1 MAALPHL
8 IHGFFSPSRL
18 CHGNVHAT
26 SRQRPSSAQGLRAF
40 GTLRERAAH
49 SGLPG
54 KQLDATTSRVGAG
67 GGDAPPRR
75 GPALPARRRPPL
87 AGGCELRLVK
97 PSPGIYRSL
106 ERNEV
111 AFGEGGREGGL
122 DSHRGQCTAAAAPS
136 FSHPGRPAREEA
148 AAAAGASRGGGGASS
163 RGEANRQERA
173 AGATHPH
180 TCTPTPAS
188 CTPET
193 GVGGSESLGEA
204 SEIQLQS
211 PASSVLSL
219 PGAGPPT
226 AGSPLLRSGLASR
239 TA

>member
-1 MAALPHL
+1 MAALQHL
-8 IHGFFSPSRL
+8 IHGFPPSRL

-87 AGGCELRLVK
+87 AGGCELLLVK

-122 DSHRGQCTAAAAPS
+122 NSHRGQCTAAAAPS

-148 AAAAGASRGGGGASS
+148 AAAAGASREGGGARAEARRTGRSARPGPRIPTLAHQLLRLSPPRLESGS
-163 RGEANRQERA
+163 RRGSVKL
-173 AGATHPH
+173 AGASSGAQ
-180 TCTPTPAS
+180 PA
-188 CTPET
+188 
-193 GVGGSESLGEA
+193 LF
-204 SEIQLQS
+204 
-211 PASSVLSL
+211 
-219 PGAGPPT
+219 
-226 AGSPLLRSGLASR
+226 
-239 TA
+239 

>member
-1 MAALPHL
+1 MAALQHL
-8 IHGFFSPSRL
+8 IHGFPPSRL

-111 AFGEGGREGGL
+111 AFGEGGRGAWTVTEASARRRRHL
-122 DSHRGQCTAAAAPS
+122 PSRIPVARPVRRQRRPQAP
-136 FSHPGRPAREEA
+136 AEEA
-148 AAAAGASRGGGGASS
+148 AEHRAEARRTGRSARPEPRILTLAHQLLRLSPSRPESGPRRASVKLAGASSGA
-163 RGEANRQERA
+163 Q
-173 AGATHPH
+173 
-180 TCTPTPAS
+180 PA
-188 CTPET
+188 
-193 GVGGSESLGEA
+193 LF
-204 SEIQLQS
+204 
-211 PASSVLSL
+211 
-219 PGAGPPT
+219 
-226 AGSPLLRSGLASR
+226 
-239 TA
+239 

>member
-1 MAALPHL
+1 MGGQHYGILFVVFPLPVVSWKRSRNLKTAAQLRPGTE
-8 IHGFFSPSRL
+8 GFWDPAGA
-18 CHGNVHAT
+18 CCA
-26 SRQRPSSAQGLRAF
+26 LR
-40 GTLRERAAH
+40 TPRETAGRDH
-49 SGLPG
+49 VSG
-54 KQLDATTSRVGAG
+54 RG
-67 GGDAPPRR
+67 GGEADAPPRR

-136 FSHPGRPAREEA
+136 FSHPGRSAREEA
-148 AAAAGASRGGGGASS
+148 AAAAGASTGGGRASS
-163 RGEANRQERA
+163 RGEADRQERA

-180 TCTPTPAS
+180 TCTPTPEP

-193 GVGGSESLGEA
+193 
-204 SEIQLQS
+204 
-211 PASSVLSL
+211 
-219 PGAGPPT
+219 
-226 AGSPLLRSGLASR
+226 
-239 TA
+239 